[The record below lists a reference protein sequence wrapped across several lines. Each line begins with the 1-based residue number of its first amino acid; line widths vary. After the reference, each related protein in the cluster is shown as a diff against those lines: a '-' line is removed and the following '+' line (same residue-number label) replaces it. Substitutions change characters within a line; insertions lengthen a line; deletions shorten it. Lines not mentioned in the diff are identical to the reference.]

1 MNIQYVSGDVL
12 TCTQPVLIHGCNDQG
27 VMDKLLMWDKPK
39 RAQTLEDWQTS
50 TGFDGGPAGG
60 YVPNMSDQ
68 DAQRWRAK
76 LVGKTTGSPQVEI
89 RRTMGSQVLLI
100 VNLGGGYAYKGYKR
114 EHTQGVNV
122 HFSANGPLQMTF
134 DELAELAQVVSE
146 AREYLE
152 TLSTT
157 TSNKRTV

>member
-1 MNIQYVSGDVL
+1 MN
-12 TCTQPVLIHGCNDQG
+12 
-27 VMDKLLMWDKPK
+27 KLLMWDKPQ
-39 RAQTLEDWQTS
+39 RAQSVADWKDS
-50 TGFDGGPAGG
+50 YGFDGGPASG

-76 LVGKTTGSPQVEI
+76 LVGKSTHSPQVEI
-89 RRTMGSQVLLI
+89 RRTLGSQVLLI

-122 HFSANGPLQMTF
+122 HFSVNGPLQMTF

-152 TLSTT
+152 NLSTT
-157 TSNKRTV
+157 TPNKRTV

>member
-1 MNIQYVSGDVL
+1 MN
-12 TCTQPVLIHGCNDQG
+12 
-27 VMDKLLMWDKPK
+27 KLLMWDKPQK
-39 RAQTLEDWQTS
+39 AQGVADWKNS
-50 TGFDGGPAGG
+50 YGFDSGPPGG

-68 DAQRWRAK
+68 DASRWRAK
-76 LVGKTTGSPQVEI
+76 LVGKTTPSPQVEI

-100 VNLGGGYAYKGYKR
+100 VSLGGGYAYKGYKR

-134 DELAELAQVVSE
+134 DELAELHQVVAE

-152 TLSTT
+152 NLST
-157 TSNKRTV
+157 SAV